1 MWEVVTPEAKASW
14 QELTA
19 KAGFLTLQGVVPAL
33 RPLEQPPDGML
44 VGSAA
49 MRPLEQPPDGMLVG
63 SAAMTVYGQAGL
75 VSASPS

>member
-1 MWEVVTPEAKASW
+1 MRAVVTPEAKASW

-49 MRPLEQPPDGMLVG
+49 M
-63 SAAMTVYGQAGL
+63 TVYGQAGL